1 MKELLTIVAITIII
15 LILDSIMIGGILN
28 KSWNNNISTI
38 QNKPLKIKP
47 IYAIITYVFVVL
59 GAYIFVYQKISK
71 DNWVADALKLGFLWG
86 VITYGIFDFTN
97 LTIFTEYSFNT
108 AILDTLW
115 GGTLIALT
123 VLITYFLMNKLKV

>member
-28 KSWNNNISTI
+28 KEWTHTVNTV
-38 QNKPLKIKP
+38 QNSPMKIKP
-47 IYAIITYVFVVL
+47 IYAVITYVFVVL

-71 DNWVADALKLGFLWG
+71 ENWVMDSIKWGFLWG
-86 VITYGIFDFTN
+86 IITYGIFDFTN
-97 LTIFTEYSFNT
+97 LTIFKDYHLKT

-115 GGTLIALT
+115 GGTLASIT

>member
-1 MKELLTIVAITIII
+1 MKELITIVAITTII

-28 KSWNNNISTI
+28 KEWNNTVNTV
-38 QNKPLKIKP
+38 QNSPMKIKP

-59 GAYIFVYQKISK
+59 GAYIFVYQKINK
-71 DNWVADALKLGFLWG
+71 DNWVMDSIKWGFLWG
-86 VITYGIFDFTN
+86 IITYGIFDFTN
-97 LTIFTEYSFNT
+97 LTIFRDYPLKT

-115 GGTLIALT
+115 GGILAAIT

>member
-1 MKELLTIVAITIII
+1 MKELITIVAITIII